1 MSRYEFNR
9 YRATFAMTTDCHLA
23 DRHSASISTNVPTRT
38 RGYHLVRHPVDY
50 LVLVGFVR
58 PLRLFFWVLGIE
70 PVSLT
75 ARFRIHRPM
84 TRDEFAKHV
93 GDLESPF
100 EIQPPPQGIL
110 NNKFTLG
117 NWDAN
122 HIIIKTQH
130 SQAEL
135 FLPYNLID
143 AINPGTLKLT
153 KIVRITGKLLA

>member
-1 MSRYEFNR
+1 MSSYEFNQ
-9 YRATFAMTTDCHLA
+9 YRAITTDCHLA
-23 DRHSASISTNVPTRT
+23 DRHSAGISTNVATRT
-38 RGYHLVRHPVDY
+38 RGYHLVMHPVDY
-50 LVLVGFVR
+50 LVLVGFIIAA
-58 PLRLFFWVLGIE
+58 LATIFWVLGIE

-75 ARFRIHRPM
+75 ARFGIHHRPM
-84 TRDEFAKHV
+84 TRDEFAKHI
-93 GDLESPF
+93 GDLERPF

-117 NWDAN
+117 NLDAN

-143 AINPGTLKLT
+143 AITPGTLKLT
-153 KIVRITGKLLA
+153 KMVRITGKLLA